1 MLERA
6 LDAEGRGHWLWV
18 TAEETRNLS
27 LAGLGPSLADA
38 ARWLHQ
44 PAEARSSLL
53 EAAPPL
59 PAAGRGRRSLPG
71 RPGKILCLGR
81 NFAAH
86 AREMGSEPS
95 LEDMLWFAKFAESCI
110 PHEAELAVPN
120 WLAGRIDPEAE
131 LVLLLGA
138 PLQDATPAQAEQAI
152 AAWTLGN
159 DFTARGVQAGDK
171 EKAWPWVRSKNLRG
185 FGSYGPGWLPQDQ
198 LPPFEQL
205 RLQGLVNGEVRQE
218 APLADMLYR
227 PGRALAELSRWVS
240 LETGDLIFLGTPAGV
255 QALEDGDLCE
265 VQLLAEDGSLPLGV
279 LRNRIA
285 RASSA

>member
-159 DFTARGVQAGDK
+159 DFTAGNTPSLKAKELAGFRIAEFLAAAEDAHIVSRLLTTGVNPITRAGNNPAVLAFQHVRRAIECLNVNNTRVGQETADRIQGNRGNRRIDG
-171 EKAWPWVRSKNLRG
+171 
-185 FGSYGPGWLPQDQ
+185 
-198 LPPFEQL
+198 
-205 RLQGLVNGEVRQE
+205 
-218 APLADMLYR
+218 
-227 PGRALAELSRWVS
+227 
-240 LETGDLIFLGTPAGV
+240 LGTHFW
-255 QALEDGDLCE
+255 
-265 VQLLAEDGSLPLGV
+265 
-279 LRNRIA
+279 
-285 RASSA
+285 